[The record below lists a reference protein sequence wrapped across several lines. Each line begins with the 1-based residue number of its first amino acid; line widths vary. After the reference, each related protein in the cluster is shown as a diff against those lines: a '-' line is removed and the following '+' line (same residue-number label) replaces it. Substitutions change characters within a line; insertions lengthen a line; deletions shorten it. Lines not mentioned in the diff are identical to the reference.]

1 MRPTYPIVLSVLT
14 SLSLTV
20 GGVTF
25 WVEANKPTAKK
36 IAAFSLTHSLENSTP
51 EKRKEIVEAI
61 AAKVNGLE
69 ENERYEL
76 RERKQLEPFWLAM
89 TTEERSHYL
98 ELILPTDFKRMIEN
112 FNTMHPIKR
121 REMVEKAVQDL
132 RARGGEKMPV
142 ELTPAQQRKIVNEG
156 LRAYFSEATIEAK
169 MDALPF
175 IEELEKSIQ
184 WNR

>member
-61 AAKVNGLE
+61 AA
-69 ENERYEL
+69 L
-76 RERKQLEPFWLAM
+76 R
-89 TTEERSHYL
+89 S
-98 ELILPTDFKRMIEN
+98 
-112 FNTMHPIKR
+112 
-121 REMVEKAVQDL
+121 
-132 RARGGEKMPV
+132 
-142 ELTPAQQRKIVNEG
+142 
-156 LRAYFSEATIEAK
+156 
-169 MDALPF
+169 
-175 IEELEKSIQ
+175 
-184 WNR
+184 

>member
-14 SLSLTV
+14 GLSLTL

-25 WVEANKPTAKK
+25 WVEANKPTARK
-36 IAAFSLTHSLENSTP
+36 IATYSLTHSLENSTP

-69 ENERYEL
+69 ESERCEL
-76 RERKQLEPFWLAM
+76 REGKQLEPFWLAM
-89 TTEERSHYL
+89 TPEERTHYL

-112 FNTMHPIKR
+112 FNTMHPLKR
-121 REMVEKAVQDL
+121 REMVEKAVKDL
-132 RARGGEKMPV
+132 RERGGEKMPP
-142 ELTPAQQRKIVNEG
+142 ELTPAQRRKIVNEG
-156 LRAYFSEATIEAK
+156 LQAYYAEATIEAK

-175 IEELEKSIQ
+175 IEELEKSVQ
-184 WNR
+184 WSR

>member
-1 MRPTYPIVLSVLT
+1 MRPTYPIILTVLT
-14 SLSLTV
+14 GLSLTV
-20 GGVTF
+20 GGVTLL
-25 WVEANKPTAKK
+25 VEANKPTAKK

-51 EKRKEIVEAI
+51 EKRREIVEAI
-61 AAKVNGLE
+61 AAKVNKLE
-69 ENERYEL
+69 ERERYEL
-76 RERKQLEPFWLAM
+76 REKRQLEPFWLAM
-89 TTEERSHYL
+89 SDEERSHYL

-112 FNTMHPIKR
+112 FNTMHPLKR
-121 REMVEKAVQDL
+121 RQMVEKAVTEL
-132 RARGGEKMPV
+132 RTRGSEKMPA
-142 ELTPAQQRKIVNEG
+142 ELTPAQRRKVVNEG

>member
-1 MRPTYPIVLSVLT
+1 MRPTYPIILTVLT
-14 SLSLTV
+14 GLSLTV
-20 GGVTF
+20 GGVTLL
-25 WVEANKPTAKK
+25 VEASKPTAQK
-36 IAAFSLTHSLENSTP
+36 IAAYSFAHSLENCVP

-61 AAKVNGLE
+61 AEKVNGLE
-69 ENERYEL
+69 ESERYEL

-112 FNTMHPIKR
+112 FNAMHPLKR
-121 REMVEKAVQDL
+121 REMVEKAVNDL
-132 RARGGEKMPV
+132 RARGGEKMPA
-142 ELTPAQQRKIVNEG
+142 ELTPAQQRKVVNEG

-169 MDALPF
+169 MDAIPF